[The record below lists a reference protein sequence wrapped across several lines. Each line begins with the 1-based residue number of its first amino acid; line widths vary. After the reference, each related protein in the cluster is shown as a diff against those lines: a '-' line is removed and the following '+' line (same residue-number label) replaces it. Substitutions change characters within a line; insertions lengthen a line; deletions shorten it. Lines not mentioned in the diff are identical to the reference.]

1 MEQQTAQQKKKKNTT
16 PVESSSFLVLNL
28 RTDGLRGDHSRLNVI
43 WLLLD
48 SKGPINSRSNRKFM
62 CLTTFRSSQ
71 LSFFLAQAP
80 IQLTMLVL
88 NKFSH
93 CLINVPSLNENMA
106 YFKKKTLYIISF
118 PQSAPLLK
126 WVLGGQIV
134 LFPLWINYCI
144 KYQRLA
150 FT

>member
-1 MEQQTAQQKKKKNTT
+1 MEQQTAQQQKKKNTT

-48 SKGPINSRSNRKFM
+48 SKGPINSSRSNRKFM

-71 LSFFLAQAP
+71 FFLAQAP

-93 CLINVPSLNENMA
+93 CLINVPLLNENMA
-106 YFKKKTLYIISF
+106 YFKKKTLYIISSVSTF
-118 PQSAPLLK
+118 TKMGARRANSSFSSMGKL
-126 WVLGGQIV
+126 V
-134 LFPLWINYCI
+134 CI
-144 KYQRLA
+144 RD
-150 FT
+150 